1 MELNR
6 GGKKYRKVAELLEHG
21 KRYTIEEA
29 FGLLVQ
35 TGYAK
40 FDESID
46 VVFNLGVDAKQGDQQ
61 VRGAVV
67 LPHGSGKSAKVL
79 VFAKGD
85 KAKEAEAAGADFVGA
100 DDMVAKINEGWLDFD
115 KAIATPD
122 MMATISKVAKV
133 LGPRGLMPNPKVGT
147 VTMDVKKAVE
157 EQKKGKVTFRTD
169 KSGLV
174 HCLIGKRSFGAD
186 KLKENFL
193 TLFGTVMRAKPA
205 TSKGIYLKKVT
216 LSTTMGPPILV
227 NPTESSRVI

>member
-6 GGKKYRKVAELLEHG
+6 GGKKYRKAAELVEHG

-29 FGLLVQ
+29 IGLVVQ

-40 FDESID
+40 FDESVD

-85 KAKEAEAAGADFVGA
+85 KAKEAEAAGADYVGA
-100 DDMVAKINEGWLDFD
+100 DDLIAKINEGWLDFD

-147 VTMDVKKAVE
+147 VTMDVRKAVE

-186 KLKENFL
+186 KLKDNFL
-193 TLFGTVMRAKPA
+193 ALFGQIVRSKPA

-227 NPTESSRVI
+227 SPAESARVS